1 MRAYQRGIAEGGAEL
16 LFRCCFLAFWI
27 GFVGSVMA
35 GTKLAE
41 FDFSKSPY
49 TTGNLVGQD
58 NWGRVGSNTSGTT
71 QITGG
76 SVILKSGSNYEQ
88 TYHPLN
94 AISPASTGLKT
105 YVRLEVNVKNAYR
118 SSSGYGDY
126 WFGLTANADQSGTSY
141 DRIYL
146 KKTAN
151 GLGFTFGLNAG
162 ITPQYNDERTYSFNT
177 PYTLLLTH
185 EPIDGTKNDKVTLS
199 VKLASGATEDFVS
212 VITQSFSGMGS
223 YSKSDGSIGSLASAG
238 TSISDPTTLQSI
250 GFWQRAAGTTINGAS
265 AYNQVEI
272 SKISVGNSMEAVDLS
287 PSNPSNVYTPP
298 TSFPFIQQLS
308 NEKVVSLQETSGSIS
323 TLQDMIDAARTSNPD
338 SFLVIYLKAAATY
351 SVTTTPL
358 VLGSKICLL
367 GGGAIFST
375 SANST
380 ASSLIRIS
388 PGSSF
393 VSITQTTLQG
403 GSANLYGIEAPGV
416 SRVHLDQVT
425 ASQTGKDG
433 FYLQGMGSTIFD
445 NEITITRCQASL
457 VSTSGY
463 AGIHIVDATQAVC
476 MENTVIHSSIGI
488 LIESCAHC
496 ALFNNQANSNGSTG
510 IVLNNSTWC
519 KVAKNRCSDNA
530 IGFATSGSTSSNQYN
545 FFVGNEVKGTSTG
558 FSLGGAANILYRNK
572 ISSSLSSPISTTGG
586 GVQRIYTTDTAYSV
600 NSSQE
605 YFYPPTVFN
614 KHSDLIMNGKSRTD
628 VTTAADTL
636 SAVKTA
642 YDAAFAANPGNFIVL
657 HLTAPQITGDATIN
671 LNSYS
676 SIILDGTINLNSGVT
691 AFAATSST
699 HICIT
704 GGTIRGGNTT
714 GRSGVSFTDCSRIL
728 IENVS
733 FYDFGDK
740 NNRVENS
747 DVIAFFNCGTPTIV
761 TGCTLNG
768 GAARGIWT
776 KSGGGYIL
784 TENSSS
790 NMNMDGIDIDAF
802 TSRSLVQMNTTSA
815 NIRYG
820 LLVEEGAKYNQL
832 IFNASGS
839 NSIGINV
846 FSSAAGPTSYNS
858 FIANT
863 CQLNGRGL
871 RAGGAK
877 QYSTNSTNGIVT
889 TITNQSSSNFFFNNV
904 VRDTLSSTNT
914 ADAAICA
921 QVFGSENYFSQNSLI
936 SNARDYSQTDSAVF
950 FNFPF
955 PSPSLALT
963 YADWQSRYF
972 WFGADSSLTADPN
985 QNGLT
990 NLMEYALSQN
1000 PLAVGSTSVPP
1011 SVVHDS
1017 ITRYGPWANFTYRH
1031 NKTATD
1037 LTYEIWSSTDLTNWT
1052 LQNANGVN
1060 IFQETAH
1067 SDVDGDG
1074 TTELLRTRTKLDPN
1088 ETKRFFKLGIRKD

>member
-1 MRAYQRGIAEGGAEL
+1 
-16 LFRCCFLAFWI
+16 
-27 GFVGSVMA
+27 MA

-118 SSSGYGDY
+118 SNSGYGDY

-162 ITPQYNDERTYSFNT
+162 ITPQYNDERIYSFNT
-177 PYTLLLTH
+177 SYTLLLTH

-199 VKLASGATEDFVS
+199 VKLTSGTTEDFVS

-238 TSISDPTTLQSI
+238 TSISDPTTLQSL

-323 TLQDMIDAARTSNPD
+323 TLQDMIDATRASNPD

-476 MENTVIHSSIGI
+476 MENTVINSSIGI

-530 IGFATSGSTSSNQYN
+530 IGFATLGSTSPNQYN

-572 ISSSLSSPISTTGG
+572 ISTSLSSPISTTGG
-586 GVQRIYTTDTAYSV
+586 GVQRIYTTDTAYTL

-605 YFYPPTVFN
+605 YFYPPTSYN
-614 KHSDLIMNGKSRTD
+614 QHSALIMNGKTRTD
-628 VTTAADTL
+628 VMTAATTL

-642 YDAAFAANPGNFIVL
+642 YDAALTTNPGNFIVL

-671 LNSYS
+671 LNSYTS
-676 SIILDGTINLNSGVT
+676 VILDGTINLNFGVT
-691 AFAATSST
+691 AFTATSST
-699 HICIT
+699 HICIS
-704 GGTIRGGNTT
+704 GGMILGGNTT
-714 GRSGVSFTDCSRIL
+714 GRPGLSFANCSRII
-728 IENVS
+728 IENMS
-733 FYDFGDK
+733 LNDFGDK
-740 NNRVENS
+740 NTRVGNS
-747 DVIAFFNCGTPTIV
+747 DVIAFAGCGTPCIV
-761 TGCTLNG
+761 TGCTING
-768 GAARGIWT
+768 GGARGIWT
-776 KSGGGYIL
+776 KGNSLASTSGFIL
-784 TENSSS
+784 TDNSIS
-790 NMNMDGIDIDAF
+790 NVNMDGIDFDVTTA
-802 TSRSLVQMNTTSA
+802 SSLAMDNTCTK
-815 NIRYG
+815 NVRYG
-820 LLVEEGAKYNQL
+820 IFTEEGANLNHL
-832 IFNASGS
+832 IRNTCNS
-839 NSIGINV
+839 NEIGLNLY
-846 FSSAAGPTSYNS
+846 SSATYNT
-858 FIANT
+858 IRNTLVANT
-863 CQLNGRGL
+863 CTANQRGI
-871 RAGGAK
+871 RFGALSPWETS
-877 QYSTNSTNGIVT
+877 QNFAFN
-889 TITNQSSSNFFFNNV
+889 NQIYDCTSCAIDAQNIGSSNY
-904 VRDTLSSTNT
+904 L
-914 ADAAICA
+914 
-921 QVFGSENYFSQNSLI
+921 SQNILSGNVTNFA
-936 SNARDYSQTDSAVF
+936 STTTAVF
-950 FNFPF
+950 FNPPVSSF
-955 PSPSLALT
+955 SLST
-963 YADWQSRYF
+963 SYTDWLARYF
-972 WFGADSSLTADPN
+972 WYGADSSLTADPN
-985 QNGLT
+985 QNGSP
-990 NLMEYALSQN
+990 NLMEYALGQN
-1000 PLAVGSTSVPP
+1000 PLAAGPP
-1011 SVVHDS
+1011 SSLPFAAYDS
-1017 ITRYGPWANFTYRH
+1017 TTANGPWANFTYRH

-1037 LTYEIWSSTDLTNWT
+1037 LTYEIWSSTDLANWT
-1052 LQNANGVN
+1052 LQNADGVN
-1060 IFQETAH
+1060 VFQETTN
-1067 SDVDGDG
+1067 SDLDGDG

-1088 ETKRFFKLGIRKD
+1088 ETKRFLKLQVRKN

>member
-1 MRAYQRGIAEGGAEL
+1 MYLVRAHQRGIAEGGVEL
-16 LFRCCFLAFWI
+16 LFRCCFITLWI
-27 GFVGSVMA
+27 GFVGSAMA

-162 ITPQYNDERTYSFNT
+162 ITPQYNDERIYSFNT

-199 VKLASGATEDFVS
+199 VKLASGTTEDFVS

-287 PSNPSNVYTPP
+287 PSNPSSVYTPP

-457 VSTSGY
+457 VSASGY

-476 MENTVIHSSIGI
+476 MENTVINSSIGI

-496 ALFNNQANSNGSTG
+496 ALFNNQANFNGSTG

-519 KVAKNRCSDNA
+519 KVAKNRCSDNT
-530 IGFATSGSTSSNQYN
+530 IGFATSGSTSPNQYN

-572 ISSSLSSPISTTGG
+572 ISTSLSSPISTTGG
-586 GVQRIYTTDTAYSV
+586 GVQRIYTTDNAYTL

-605 YFYPPTVFN
+605 YFYPPTSYN
-614 KHSDLIMNGKSRTD
+614 QHSALIMNGKTRTD
-628 VTTAADTL
+628 VITPATTL

-642 YDAAFAANPGNFIVL
+642 YDAALTTNPGNFIVL

-671 LNSYS
+671 LNSYTS
-676 SIILDGTINLNSGVT
+676 VILDGTINLNFGVT
-691 AFAATSST
+691 AFTATSST
-699 HICIT
+699 HICIS
-704 GGTIRGGNTT
+704 GGMILGGNTT
-714 GRSGVSFTDCSRIL
+714 GRPGLSFANCSRVI
-728 IENVS
+728 IENMTLN
-733 FYDFGDK
+733 DFGDK
-740 NNRVENS
+740 STRVLNS
-747 DVIAFFNCGTPTIV
+747 DVIAFAGCGTPCIV
-761 TGCTLNG
+761 TGCTING

-776 KSGGGYIL
+776 KGNTISSTAGFIL
-784 TENSSS
+784 SENSIS
-790 NMNMDGIDIDAF
+790 NVNMDGIDFDITTAN
-802 TSRSLVQMNTTSA
+802 SLAMDNTCSD

-820 LLVEEGAKYNQL
+820 IFTEEGANLNHVIRNVCANNDIGLNVYSKDNFNTIRNIFAGNTCTGNQRGIRFGAASPL
-832 IFNASGS
+832 ETSHNFAFNNQIYGS
-839 NSIGINV
+839 T
-846 FSSAAGPTSYNS
+846 SSAIDAQNIGSSNYLSQNILSGNVSNFASTTSAVLFNPPVSSFSLSTSY
-858 FIANT
+858 
-863 CQLNGRGL
+863 
-871 RAGGAK
+871 
-877 QYSTNSTNGIVT
+877 
-889 TITNQSSSNFFFNNV
+889 
-904 VRDTLSSTNT
+904 
-914 ADAAICA
+914 
-921 QVFGSENYFSQNSLI
+921 
-936 SNARDYSQTDSAVF
+936 TDW
-950 FNFPF
+950 
-955 PSPSLALT
+955 LA
-963 YADWQSRYF
+963 RYF
-972 WFGADSSLTADPN
+972 WYGADSSLTADPN

-1000 PLAVGSTSVPP
+1000 PLAVGSTSFPP
-1011 SVVHDS
+1011 SVVYDS

-1031 NKTATD
+1031 NKMATD
-1037 LTYEIWSSTDLTNWT
+1037 LTYEIWSSTDLKNWS
-1052 LQNANGVN
+1052 LQNADGATVIAETVN
-1060 IFQETAH
+1060 PDA
-1067 SDVDGDG
+1067 DGDG

-1088 ETKRFFKLGIRKD
+1088 ETKRFFKLEIRKN